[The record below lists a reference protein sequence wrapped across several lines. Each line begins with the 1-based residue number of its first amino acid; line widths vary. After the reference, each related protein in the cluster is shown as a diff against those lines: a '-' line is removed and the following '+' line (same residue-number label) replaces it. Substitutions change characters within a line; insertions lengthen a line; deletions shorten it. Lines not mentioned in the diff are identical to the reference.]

1 MFKSISW
8 QEYLFALSII
18 ATGYYILIIGLFY
31 SRDIIVRLK
40 GIPQGKEK
48 IPQPIAKPG
57 KNFMGPIHADVPRKL
72 PVKESIAIAEEISI
86 ESQAQETPELIRSE
100 SPAADLLEKIEELLM
115 IMEGGPVQKSNYIK
129 SIKTL
134 INQYP
139 QFKGTQTQKEVSLFV
154 CDQFKDNE
162 KISFSIEEIEV
173 LWLNEKEEIINQT
186 ITINNYEK

>member
-18 ATGYYILIIGLFY
+18 AAGYYILIVGLFY
-31 SRDIIVRLK
+31 SRDIIVKLK
-40 GIPQGKEK
+40 GVPQGKEK
-48 IPQPIAKPG
+48 IPQPIEKPS

-72 PVKESIAIAEEISI
+72 PVKESTAIAEEISI
-86 ESQAQETPELIRSE
+86 ESQSQETPELIRSE

-139 QFKGTQTQKEVSLFV
+139 QFKGTQNQKEVSRFV
-154 CDQFKDNE
+154 CDQFKDND